1 VLTNDPAFTRRD
13 AVYYHLAESLYRTE
27 KKAEALP
34 YYERI
39 LREFEQSEYLLD
51 ALVVM
56 VLLVPMI
63 AIAGGTW
70 QEIVWSAAIAVLV
83 VARHSSNIR
92 RLLRADERT
101 AT

>member
-1 VLTNDPAFTRRD
+1 
-13 AVYYHLAESLYRTE
+13 
-27 KKAEALP
+27 
-34 YYERI
+34 
-39 LREFEQSEYLLD
+39 
-51 ALVVM
+51 M